1 MREPANIV
9 VLITGA
15 DAASVPKELAGV
27 AGDGVDLWFAPDEA
41 ELRRALPEADVVLAW
56 DNGSPSLVDAW
67 PLATRVRWIQGVGAG
82 IDKLLFP
89 GLLESDVVL
98 TNAHGMFD
106 RTIAEYAL
114 GVILY
119 FAKELAA
126 TVELQRRHE
135 WRYRPLARVAG
146 TRLVVVGAGPI
157 GRAIA
162 LMARS
167 MAMDVTVVGRSARD
181 DDEFGRIEASEHLPS
196 LLGNADYVIAA
207 LPLAPGTRGL
217 IGARAFAAMRPGA
230 VFLNLGRGP
239 VVDEAALIDALRDGR
254 LSGAGLDVFE
264 REPLPPDS
272 PLWDMPNVLV
282 SSHVAG
288 DYPGFE
294 DDIVRLFVENLRR
307 YRAGQALLNVV
318 DKRLGYVVDHPLA
331 DQLERR

>member
-1 MREPANIV
+1 MSEPASIV
-9 VLITGA
+9 VLVTGA
-15 DAASVPKELAGV
+15 AAASVPEGLAAV
-27 AGDGVDLWFAPDEA
+27 AGDGVDLRFAPGEA
-41 ELRRALPEADVVLAW
+41 ELRRALPEADVVFAW

-67 PLATRVRWIQGVGAG
+67 PLATRVRWVQGVGAG

-239 VVDEAALIDALRDGR
+239 VVDEAALIDALREGR
-254 LSGAGLDVFE
+254 LSGAGLDAFE

-272 PLWDMPNVLV
+272 PLWDMPNVIITPHV
-282 SSHVAG
+282 SGSSDGTDRCAN
-288 DYPGFE
+288 E
-294 DDIVRLFVENLRR
+294 IVLENIRR
-307 YRAGQALLNVV
+307 FAKGEALMNVV
-318 DKRLGYVVDHPLA
+318 NYEHGY
-331 DQLERR
+331 

>member
-1 MREPANIV
+1 MTEPASIL
-9 VLITGA
+9 VLVTGA
-15 DAASVPKELAGV
+15 DAATVPAVLLAM
-27 AGDGVDLWFAPDEA
+27 AGDGVDLRFAPGEA
-41 ELRRALPEADVVLAW
+41 ELRRTLPEAEVVLAW

-67 PLATRVRWIQGVGAG
+67 PLATRVRWVQGVGAG

-89 GLLESDVVL
+89 ALLESDVVL

-106 RTIAEYAL
+106 RTMAEYAL
-114 GVILY
+114 AVILY
-119 FAKELAA
+119 FAKEVRA
-126 TVELQRRHE
+126 TSDLQRRHE
-135 WRYRPLARVAG
+135 WRYRPLASVAG
-146 TRLVVVGAGPI
+146 AQLVVVGAGPI

-162 LMARS
+162 RMARS
-167 MAMDVTVVGRSARD
+167 MAMDVTVVGRDARD
-181 DDEFGRIEASEHLPS
+181 DGEFGTIEGSDHLPS

-294 DDIVRLFVENLRR
+294 DELVGLFAENLRR

-331 DQLERR
+331 DGPDRR